1 MLSSSWQIHVSE
13 GSKRGSVHR
22 HSNPWRVSQMEGQA
36 AYDSHL
42 SRGCESSVVASVRSL
57 SWPRTVLD
65 SRAGPLIWSRLTKVF
80 GSCEEAMCSH
90 SVEFQSGCT
99 HIHTYTYTHTPKGP
113 KKLSVAYLRIYELRR
128 KRLAR
133 MKCTLNLM
141 HAPQSNTSR
150 DVVGK

>member
-1 MLSSSWQIHVSE
+1 
-13 GSKRGSVHR
+13 
-22 HSNPWRVSQMEGQA
+22 MEGQA

-99 HIHTYTYTHTPKGP
+99 HIHTYTHIHIYVYTHER
-113 KKLSVAYLRIYELRR
+113 AH
-128 KRLAR
+128 AR
-133 MKCTLNLM
+133 MQTKKNK
-141 HAPQSNTSR
+141 ARQFWDN
-150 DVVGK
+150 